1 LYESTILEDSG
12 MYEDE
17 LTVALLA
24 ARTGA
29 AVVREHFGVAVRADY
44 KSDANP
50 VTAVDRSSEE
60 QVLKVLRTHYP
71 DDAVLAEESGGS
83 GSIKGRVWLVD
94 PLDGTVNFVHSI
106 PHVAVSVA
114 LWIDGAAVVGV
125 VIDPLR
131 QEEFS
136 ASQGGGSYLGEHR
149 MAVSTEPNL
158 SQSLIAT
165 GFPYDR
171 NLYAGSYAANLG
183 AVLGRAQGIRRMGSA
198 ALDLAWVAAGL
209 YDGYWEF
216 ALQAWDVAAGVLLVA
231 EAGGA
236 VSNARGASFQLNDM
250 GVVVSNGHIHDEL
263 LTAVQSTIPE
273 HLL

>member
-1 LYESTILEDSG
+1 
-12 MYEDE
+12 MYEEE

-29 AVVREHFGVAVRADY
+29 AVVREHFGVTVKADY

-50 VTAVDRSSEE
+50 VTAVDRASEE
-60 QVLKVLRTHYP
+60 QVLKVLRGHYP
-71 DDAVLAEESGGS
+71 DDALLAEEGGGS
-83 GSIKGRVWLVD
+83 GSVEGRVWLVD

-114 LWIDGAAVVGV
+114 LWINGEAAVGV

-131 QEEFS
+131 HEEFS
-136 ASQGGGSYLGEHR
+136 ASREGGAYLGER
-149 MAVSTEPNL
+149 PIAVSTQPDL
-158 SQSLIAT
+158 SHSLIAT

-171 NLYAGSYAANLG
+171 NLHADSYAANLG

-216 ALQAWDVAAGVLLVA
+216 ALQPWDMAAGVLLVT

-236 VSNARGASFQLNDM
+236 VSNALGANLQLTDT
-250 GVVVSNGHIHDEL
+250 GVVVSNGHIHREL
-263 LTAVQSTIPE
+263 LNAVQSTIPQ
-273 HLL
+273 HLV